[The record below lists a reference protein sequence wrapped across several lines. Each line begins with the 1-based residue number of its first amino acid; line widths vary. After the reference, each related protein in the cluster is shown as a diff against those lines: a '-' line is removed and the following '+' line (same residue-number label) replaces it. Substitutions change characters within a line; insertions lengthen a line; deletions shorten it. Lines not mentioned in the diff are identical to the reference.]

1 MTPIRSLA
9 LAAGFAAMMTGSA
22 VASAQSLPPLAENT
36 YVTDRLIAARVA
48 DRIRKTC
55 PTIGARLVY
64 AFTQARAL
72 KRYAEGQ
79 GYSEAEI
86 EAFLDDKAEKKKIYA
101 RAENYLKANGATE
114 GNVDGF
120 CALGQK
126 EIAGK
131 TIAGKDAPVL
141 LARDPYA
148 AVGTDPEVLFFG
160 PKSEDGRLFRHGR
173 KCDF

>member
-9 LAAGFAAMMTGSA
+9 LAAGFATMITGSA

-36 YVTDRLIAARVA
+36 YVTDRLMAARVA

-101 RAENYLKANGATE
+101 RAEDYLKANGATE
-114 GNVDGF
+114 GSVDGF

-131 TIAGKDAPVL
+131 TIAGSL
-141 LARDPYA
+141 LYA
-148 AVGTDPEVLFFG
+148 
-160 PKSEDGRLFRHGR
+160 K
-173 KCDF
+173 